1 MFDTLLDCNQR
12 TCKRNPITQCACY
25 SIWASEDAKD
35 VNPYCQNLNDNE
47 RNALSQVTIWTA
59 KNQLKL
65 LPQINRWDRQHLM
78 SGLSE
83 NLTLTLASP
92 TDGDTLKQIFEDF
105 SHELNYIKEYD
116 NSTENEAAIGN
127 ITYMLNNFDHYD
139 QLAEI
144 INQINGFFSLGKSC
158 SFNSEIGSKPTV
170 EEFCHMKMGKTILK
184 NVMPCEIRQM
194 IEDEEEHDS

>member
-1 MFDTLLDCNQR
+1 MFTRN
-12 TCKRNPITQCACY
+12 CKMIFFFG
-25 SIWASEDAKD
+25 IF
-35 VNPYCQNLNDNE
+35 
-47 RNALSQVTIWTA
+47 QVTIWTA

-158 SFNSEIGSKPTV
+158 SFNSEIGKVKLLCKYFMILSPRYAFSLIGKVFYCTSKIFSSV
-170 EEFCHMKMGKTILK
+170 GK
-184 NVMPCEIRQM
+184 
-194 IEDEEEHDS
+194 

>member
-1 MFDTLLDCNQR
+1 MFS
-12 TCKRNPITQCACY
+12 RNIK
-25 SIWASEDAKD
+25 IFGIF
-35 VNPYCQNLNDNE
+35 
-47 RNALSQVTIWTA
+47 QVTIWTA

-83 NLTLTLASP
+83 NLTMTLASP

-105 SHELNYIKEYD
+105 SHELNYLKEYH
-116 NSTENEAAIGN
+116 NSTENEATIGN
-127 ITYMLNNFDHYD
+127 ITYMLNNFDYYD

-158 SFNSEIGSKPTV
+158 SFNSEIGKVKVFP
-170 EEFCHMKMGKTILK
+170 H
-184 NVMPCEIRQM
+184 
-194 IEDEEEHDS
+194 